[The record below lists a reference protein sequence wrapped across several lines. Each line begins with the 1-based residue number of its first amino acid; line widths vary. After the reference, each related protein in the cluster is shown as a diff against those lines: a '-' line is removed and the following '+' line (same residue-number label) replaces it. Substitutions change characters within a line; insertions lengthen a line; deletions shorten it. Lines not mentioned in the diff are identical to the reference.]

1 MFDSQFCRFCQF
13 CQFCQFLVNLTPLS
27 YPKTL
32 NLFIWDSF
40 ECIFWIL
47 NQCDK
52 LLGTLLEKFEFRI
65 LDFEFEYWD
74 NVSNIFEFEY
84 RDNIRTYSNSYSR
97 PNNEFFRITSSRIR
111 IMSELTVY
119 CNHKTEMS
127 VFVIGFFI
135 WRDDNVKVIILLYS
149 TTTHL

>member
-1 MFDSQFCRFCQF
+1 MNNEFFRILTDNFWNVWQPILPIFGQC
-13 CQFCQFLVNLTPLS
+13 LANLTPLS

-32 NLFIWDSF
+32 NLFIWDGF

-111 IMSELTVY
+111 IMSELIVL
-119 CNHKTEMS
+119 CKTS
-127 VFVIGFFI
+127 FKLA
-135 WRDDNVKVIILLYS
+135 RLLKS
-149 TTTHL
+149 